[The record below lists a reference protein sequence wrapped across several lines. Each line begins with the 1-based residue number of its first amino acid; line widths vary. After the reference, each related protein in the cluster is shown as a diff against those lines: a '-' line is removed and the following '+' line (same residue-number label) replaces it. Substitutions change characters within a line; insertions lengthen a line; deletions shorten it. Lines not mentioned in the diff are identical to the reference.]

1 MQKRWLSFFM
11 EEKFEEG
18 KNQTNNYLRYSGIG
32 FQIAAT
38 IGVGV
43 FIGYRLDKWLETKQ
57 PYFTLG
63 FALVFIPLG
72 LYFGL
77 REIMADKKK

>member
-1 MQKRWLSFFM
+1 MN
-11 EEKFEEG
+11 EKFERG
-18 KNQTNNYLRYSGIG
+18 QKQVNNYLRYSGIG

-43 FIGYRLDKWLETKQ
+43 FIGYQLDKWVKTPQ

-63 FALVFIPLG
+63 FSFVFLILG
-72 LYFGL
+72 LYIGLKDFGKK
-77 REIMADKKK
+77 AGPDK

>member
-1 MQKRWLSFFM
+1 MQKHWLFFFM
-11 EEKFEEG
+11 ESNDEMQKQV
-18 KNQTNNYLRYSGIG
+18 KNYLRYSGIG
-32 FQIAAT
+32 FQIAGT

-43 FIGYRLDKWLETKQ
+43 FIGYELDKWMQTSQ

-72 LYFGL
+72 LYIGL
-77 REIMADKKK
+77 KEIVSKRE

>member
-1 MQKRWLSFFM
+1 MKP
-11 EEKFEEG
+11 EFEQG
-18 KNQTNNYLRYSGIG
+18 KKEVNNYLRYSGMG

-43 FIGYRLDKWLETKQ
+43 FIGFELDKWLKTSG

-63 FALVFIPLG
+63 FSFVFLVLALYIG
-72 LYFGL
+72 LKDFG
-77 REIMADKKK
+77 KKDQD

>member
-1 MQKRWLSFFM
+1 MESKDEMQK
-11 EEKFEEG
+11 
-18 KNQTNNYLRYSGIG
+18 QVNNYLRYSGIG

-43 FIGYRLDKWLETKQ
+43 FIGYELDKWLQTSQ
-57 PYFTLG
+57 QYFTLG

-72 LYFGL
+72 LYIGWK
-77 REIMADKKK
+77 EVIGKKE

>member
-1 MQKRWLSFFM
+1 MKP
-11 EEKFEEG
+11 EFEQGNKEV
-18 KNQTNNYLRYSGIG
+18 NNYLRYSGMG

-43 FIGYRLDKWLETKQ
+43 FIGFELDKWLKTSG

-63 FALVFIPLG
+63 FSLVFLILALYIG
-72 LYFGL
+72 LKDFG
-77 REIMADKKK
+77 KKED